1 MTTHRTSHRRHP
13 MRRDCD
19 RYQGR
24 LCACARSG
32 LVAAIDRKRYEQWA
46 AEWQAVEPLWS
57 KPLPT

>member
-1 MTTHRTSHRRHP
+1 MFHRTAAVMALLLVFS
-13 MRRDCD
+13 
-19 RYQGR
+19 G
-24 LCACARSG
+24 ARSG